1 MNNKYVFILSME
13 INKIFNSL
21 LVFVLFNASTAVS
34 NLYSNSLIGC
44 CGLVNNE
51 SQKKNPAGPKPG
63 FSNTGIPDFKNPN
76 TGIPKKAP
84 CNGKKSKFAGKNNFP
99 STLPK
104 NIRGPEVSFRSNGIN
119 GFRGVSQNSC
129 GRSVVRSNTPSS
141 PALFYYA
148 PRMKSIRVQSE
159 PNIDGWEKSLREEMR
174 LNGRSKHTVNRL
186 VSRIQNYYED
196 STISASDY
204 APGNEGYQPGPAA
217 RELAESRIRGSVE
230 SLAEFFKKSGN
241 SEMDTSKSANGA
253 MMMKGKLAFI
263 NTQLD
268 KLGKPRVGMNDL
280 REIVGMK
287 INPPVQL
294 PKPIEKIN
302 IPEVIV
308 PAPPLPQIANQIEQP
323 VEAIPNLDLA
333 DLGINQE
340 DVINGKVDE
349 IYLTFARWLADNGK
363 KFPSLDP
370 EVDNLTLRYFELV
383 NRELR
388 ELGKFENLQ
397 IFRQKTLAHLDEV
410 LDDRG
415 LKLEPGDL
423 EPNDQKDN
431 DLDDDPL
438 FRGDKPDSRAYI
450 HLASLPGKVIHS
462 KSSKNFQTGLP
473 ERKQKFDDS
482 GNRITIRVMDNLP
495 GRVIH

>member
-1 MNNKYVFILSME
+1 ME

-21 LVFVLFNASTAVS
+21 LVFVLFNASTVVS

-44 CGLVNNE
+44 CGLFTKSPQPLKTEAVE
-51 SQKKNPAGPKPG
+51 FKTPSKPV
-63 FSNTGIPDFKNPN
+63 TP
-76 TGIPKKAP
+76 
-84 CNGKKSKFAGKNNFP
+84 FAGKVEKFPKKPRKLCKKNSSTPKQKFSQGAINFNNNTGF
-99 STLPK
+99 LPK
-104 NIRGPEVSFRSNGIN
+104 TSRVNFSTN
-119 GFRGVSQNSC
+119 GFEGFNSNPC
-129 GRSVVRSNTPSS
+129 GGRSIANNTPSS

-148 PRMKSIRVQSE
+148 PRMKSIRVESE
-159 PNIDGWEKSLREEMR
+159 PNIDGWEKSLTEEMR

-186 VSRIQNYYED
+186 LSRIQNYYED

-204 APGNEGYQPGPAA
+204 APGNEGYRPGPAA

-241 SEMDTSKSANGA
+241 PEMDTSKSANGA
-253 MMMKGKLAFI
+253 MLMKGKLAFI

-287 INPPVQL
+287 INPLPQL
-294 PKPIEKIN
+294 PQPVEKIEM
-302 IPEVIV
+302 PKAVA
-308 PAPPLPQIANQIEQP
+308 PARPLPQIANQMEQP
-323 VEAIPNLDLA
+323 KEVIPNLDLA
-333 DLGINQE
+333 ELGINQE
-340 DVINGKVDE
+340 DIIKGKVEE

-383 NRELR
+383 NRELH

-397 IFRQKTLAHLDEV
+397 IFRQKTLAHLDEI

-423 EPNDQKDN
+423 EPNDQKDT

-438 FRGDKPDSRAYI
+438 FRGEKSDSRAYV
-450 HLASLPGKVIHS
+450 HLASLPGKVVHA
-462 KSSKNFQTGLP
+462 KSNKSFKTGLP
-473 ERKQKFDDS
+473 ERKQRFDDS
-482 GNRITIRVMDNLP
+482 GNRITVRVMDNLP

>member
-1 MNNKYVFILSME
+1 ME
-13 INKIFNSL
+13 INKVFNSL
-21 LVFVLFNASTAVS
+21 LVFVLFNASTVVS

-44 CGLVNNE
+44 CGLLNNE
-51 SQKKNPAGPKPG
+51 SQKKSPAGSKSG
-63 FSNTGIPDFKNPN
+63 FSNNRIPNFKNPN
-76 TGIPKKAP
+76 TGIPKRAP
-84 CNGKKSKFAGKNNFP
+84 CNGKKSKFAGKDNFP
-99 STLPK
+99 SIFPK
-104 NIRGPEVSFRSNGIN
+104 NISGPEVSFRSNGIN
-119 GFRGVSQNSC
+119 GFKGVSQNSC
-129 GRSVVRSNTPSS
+129 ARSVVRSNTPSS

-148 PRMKSIRVQSE
+148 PRMKSIRVESE
-159 PNIDGWEKSLREEMR
+159 PNIDGWEKSLTEEMR

-186 VSRIQNYYED
+186 LSRIQNYYED

-204 APGNEGYQPGPAA
+204 APGNEGYRPGPAA

-241 SEMDTSKSANGA
+241 PEMDTSKSANGA
-253 MMMKGKLAFI
+253 MLMKGKLAFI

-287 INPPVQL
+287 INPLPQL
-294 PKPIEKIN
+294 PQPVEKIEM
-302 IPEVIV
+302 PKAVA
-308 PAPPLPQIANQIEQP
+308 PARPLPQIANQMEQP
-323 VEAIPNLDLA
+323 KEVIPNLDLA
-333 DLGINQE
+333 ELGINQE
-340 DVINGKVDE
+340 DIIKGKVEE

-383 NRELR
+383 NRELH

-397 IFRQKTLAHLDEV
+397 IFRQKTLAHLDEI

-423 EPNDQKDN
+423 EPNDQKDT

-438 FRGDKPDSRAYI
+438 FRGEKSDSRAYV
-450 HLASLPGKVIHS
+450 HLASLPGKVVHA
-462 KSSKNFQTGLP
+462 KSNKSFKTGLP
-473 ERKQKFDDS
+473 ERKQRFDDS
-482 GNRITIRVMDNLP
+482 GNRITVRVMDNLP

>member
-1 MNNKYVFILSME
+1 
-13 INKIFNSL
+13 
-21 LVFVLFNASTAVS
+21 
-34 NLYSNSLIGC
+34 
-44 CGLVNNE
+44 
-51 SQKKNPAGPKPG
+51 
-63 FSNTGIPDFKNPN
+63 
-76 TGIPKKAP
+76 
-84 CNGKKSKFAGKNNFP
+84 
-99 STLPK
+99 
-104 NIRGPEVSFRSNGIN
+104 
-119 GFRGVSQNSC
+119 
-129 GRSVVRSNTPSS
+129 
-141 PALFYYA
+141 
-148 PRMKSIRVQSE
+148 MKSIRVQSE

-308 PAPPLPQIANQIEQP
+308 PAPPPPQIANQIEQP

-333 DLGINQE
+333 GLGINQE

-415 LKLEPGDL
+415 LKLKPGDL